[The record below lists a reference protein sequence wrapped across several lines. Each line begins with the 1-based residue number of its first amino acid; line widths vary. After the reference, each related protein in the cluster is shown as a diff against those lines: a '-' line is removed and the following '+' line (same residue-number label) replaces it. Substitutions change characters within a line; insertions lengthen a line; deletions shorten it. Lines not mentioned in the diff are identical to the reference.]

1 MASSKFQ
8 IAVIRG
14 DSIGVDVIDAAL
26 AVIEAALRK
35 TTNIL
40 PSYNEIPAG
49 AAYYREKGRDI
60 EAGIHPLES
69 GGDMGTVA
77 VTNELLSLI

>member
-14 DSIGVDVIDAAL
+14 DGIGVDVIDAAL

-49 AAYYREKGRDI
+49 ATYYCEMGRDI
-60 EAGIHPLES
+60 EARICPLEF